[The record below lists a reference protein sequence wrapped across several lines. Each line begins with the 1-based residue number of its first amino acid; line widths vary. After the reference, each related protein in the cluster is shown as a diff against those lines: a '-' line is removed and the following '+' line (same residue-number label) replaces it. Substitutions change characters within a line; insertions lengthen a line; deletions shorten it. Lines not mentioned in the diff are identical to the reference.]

1 MVGRNPRADTDPSRK
16 DARSLLLDRRL
27 LAYAAAAGAA
37 MAGAQTAQ
45 AEVQS
50 RTLDVTVFAAPGAG
64 VYSESNIKLDVDQD
78 GTDDFE
84 FYHFSF
90 SSGAENIA
98 FVEALDDDT
107 GRLAGATNSYI
118 GGAGYDVKLVDATVE
133 TASNSVPNAD
143 NKGEDAWLAATPG
156 GSWAS
161 YYNSGNWAGQ
171 SGFLA
176 LSFES
181 STTGNIHAGFVQ
193 LSVDA
198 NDSATPLAIRLTG
211 VAWEDQAYTDIHVK
225 NIAKVVPEPVSLGL
239 LAMGAVGIAAMR
251 RRQSP

>member
-1 MVGRNPRADTDPSRK
+1 MVSRNPCADTDATRK

-50 RTLDVTVFAAPGAG
+50 RTLDVTAF
-64 VYSESNIKLDVDQD
+64 ESNIKLDVDQD

-118 GGAGYDVKLVDATVE
+118 GGAGYEVKLVDATVE

-143 NKGEDAWLAATPG
+143 NKGEEAWLG
-156 GSWAS
+156 GHARRFL
-161 YYNSGNWAGQ
+161 
-171 SGFLA
+171 GFL
-176 LSFES
+176 L
-181 STTGNIHAGFVQ
+181 
-193 LSVDA
+193 
-198 NDSATPLAIRLTG
+198 
-211 VAWEDQAYTDIHVK
+211 
-225 NIAKVVPEPVSLGL
+225 
-239 LAMGAVGIAAMR
+239 
-251 RRQSP
+251 

>member
-1 MVGRNPRADTDPSRK
+1 MAGRYPCADTDASRK
-16 DARSLLLDRRL
+16 NARALLLDRRL

-45 AEVQS
+45 AAPQS
-50 RTLDVTVFAAPGAG
+50 RTLDVTVF
-64 VYSESNIKLDVDQD
+64 ESGIKLDVDQD
-78 GTDDFE
+78 GTDDFN
-84 FYHFSF
+84 FYHFNLN
-90 SSGAENIA
+90 SGTENIA
-98 FVEALDDDT
+98 FVKALDDDT
-107 GRLAGATNSYI
+107 GRLTGATNSYI
-118 GGAGYDVKLVDATVE
+118 GGAGYEVKLVDATVE

-143 NKGEDAWLAATPG
+143 NKGEYGWLAATPG
-156 GSWAS
+156 GSSWD
-161 YYNSGNWAGQ
+161 YYLNSGNWAGQ

-198 NDSATPLAIRLTG
+198 NDSATPLAIRMTG
-211 VAWEDQAYTDIHVK
+211 VAWEDQAQELIHIENI

>member
-1 MVGRNPRADTDPSRK
+1 MVSRNPRADTDPSRK

-50 RTLDVTVFAAPGAG
+50 RTLDVTVFDSPTGF
-64 VYSESNIKLDVDQD
+64 KLDVDQD
-78 GTDDFE
+78 GTDDFN
-84 FYHFSF
+84 FWHFSF
-90 SSGAENIA
+90 DSGTNTIA
-98 FVEALDDDT
+98 FAEATIAAEDT
-107 GRLAGATNSYI
+107 AALTGTTNP
-118 GGAGYDVKLVDATVE
+118 YDEGTGKLVDAKVE
-133 TASNSVPNAD
+133 TASTNSPHAYNY
-143 NKGEDAWLAATPG
+143 GRGAWLAATPG
-156 GSWAS
+156 GYFAS
-161 YYNSGNWAGQ
+161 DYGTGNWAGQ
-171 SGFLA
+171 SGFLG
-176 LSFES
+176 LQFES
-181 STTGNIHAGFVQ
+181 STTGGIHAGFVQ

-211 VAWEDQAYTDIHVK
+211 VAWEDQAYTDIHVE